1 MKKFFFIIFLFAFGN
16 LYAQKCRIAV
26 IISANSEW
34 KVVKEFYPKENYN
47 SSPWGDYFFK
57 DFKINNVNEKILFF
71 HGGWGKVAAAG
82 SAQYVIS
89 TYQPEYLI
97 NIGTCGGFEGSIK
110 KYEVVLVDKTIIYDI
125 IEAMGDSKEA
135 INDYSINLD
144 LNWLKLPYPSKVIKT
159 VMVSADKDLI
169 PAEIESLKN
178 NYNAIAGD
186 WETGAIAYTVS
197 KNKKKLL
204 ILRGVSDLVSNT
216 KGEAYGK
223 EHIFINGT
231 DVVMKNLL
239 ITLPLWLEKCN
250 N

>member
-1 MKKFFFIIFLFAFGN
+1 MDNFTATTGYGFKGFSSLKTKTDKGHREQFALLKN
-16 LYAQKCRIAV
+16 SIA
-26 IISANSEW
+26 N
-34 KVVKEFYPKENYN
+34 
-47 SSPWGDYFFK
+47 
-57 DFKINNVNEKILFF
+57 
-71 HGGWGKVAAAG
+71 GGQ
-82 SAQYVIS
+82 S
-89 TYQPEYLI
+89 
-97 NIGTCGGFEGSIK
+97 
-110 KYEVVLVDKTIIYDI
+110 
-125 IEAMGDSKEA
+125 
-135 INDYSINLD
+135 
-144 LNWLKLPYPSKVIKT
+144 
-159 VMVSADKDLI
+159 LI
-169 PAEIESLKN
+169 PFDEIINTSRASFAAIESLKN